1 MFISLII
8 TIFEYSQNKNFSMI
22 KNTENLDSKLKAEQ
36 KDFQTTLFDLSPTS
50 KKPIELSF
58 TANKTSLDGG
68 LLLLKEIE
76 NQVGIVKSLSSC
88 IHDNRHQSYV
98 EHSFNSLI
106 TQRVFQ
112 IAAGYED
119 ANDCNTLKEDA
130 ILKMCSD
137 RMPESQK
144 SLGSQSTISR
154 LENTP
159 TARELYRIGESFL
172 NNFISSY
179 KSEPSVIIL
188 DCDDTNVNAYGQQ
201 QEIVFNNYYG
211 EYCFMPLH
219 IYEGLSGKLITT
231 ILKPGRRSKSA
242 NVFGIL
248 RRIIS
253 YIRTNW
259 KNTTIIVRGDSHFC
273 CKELM
278 DWAFNQNKIHF
289 VSGLTGNSILNKLA
303 ETTINSAIREF
314 EQYGKPV
321 KRYHSFEYKAAS
333 WEHAQR
339 VIVKV
344 EANLMGTNIRYIVTD
359 MRDFKSKELYEKG
372 YCARGNMELRIK
384 DHKLFLQSDKMSCSS
399 FLANQFR
406 LFLHSAA
413 YVLMHTLQKEV
424 LKGTEYVNSTMK
436 TLQLKVIK
444 IAAHVK
450 ELKTKI
456 RVEFPIDF
464 PAKASVE
471 KCLGIFELMRC

>member
-1 MFISLII
+1 MVKS
-8 TIFEYSQNKNFSMI
+8 TQ
-22 KNTENLDSKLKAEQ
+22 NLDSKLKAEQ
-36 KDFQTTLFDLSPTS
+36 KDLQTNLFELSPIG

-58 TANKTSLDGG
+58 TANKTSSDGG

-76 NQVGIVKSLSSC
+76 NRIGIVKSLSSC
-88 IHDNRHQSYV
+88 LQDNRHQSYV
-98 EHSFNSLI
+98 EHSFSSMI
-106 TQRVFQ
+106 AQRVFQ

-119 ANDCNTLKEDA
+119 ANDSNTLKDDA
-130 ILKMCSD
+130 ILKLCSD
-137 RMPESQK
+137 RMPESQN
-144 SLGSQSTISR
+144 SLASQSTMCR

-159 TARELYRIGESFL
+159 KARELYQMGESFL
-172 NNFISSY
+172 DNFISSY
-179 KSEPSVIIL
+179 KSEPPIIIL
-188 DCDDTNVNAYGQQ
+188 DCDDTNINAYGQQ
-201 QEIVFNNYYG
+201 QEIIFNNYYG

-231 ILKPGRRSKSA
+231 ILKPGRRSKTS

-248 RRIIS
+248 KRIITR
-253 YIRTNW
+253 IRSIW
-259 KNTTIIVRGDSHFC
+259 ANTVIVVRGDSHFC

-278 DWAFNQNKIHF
+278 DWANCQCSVHF
-289 VSGLTGNSILNKLA
+289 ISGLTGNSVLNKLA
-303 ETTINSAIREF
+303 ETTVNSATREF
-314 EQYGKPV
+314 EQYGRPV
-321 KRYHSFEYKAAS
+321 KRYHSFEYKASS
-333 WEHAQR
+333 WEHTQR

-359 MRDFKSKELYEKG
+359 MRDYKTKDLYEKG

-384 DHKLFLQSDKMSCSS
+384 DHKLFLQSDKMSCTS

-413 YVLMHTLQKEV
+413 YVLLHTLQKEV
-424 LKGTEYVNSTMK
+424 LGETEYRNSTMK
-436 TLQLKVIK
+436 TLQIKVIK

-464 PAKASVE
+464 PAKAALE
-471 KCLGIFELMRC
+471 RCLGIFEPMKC